1 MNKMHSQSLSVV
13 VPVYN
18 SELTLPELVEQ
29 LANVLVRLT
38 DKYELILVN
47 DGSSDR
53 SWDTVCRLAENHPW
67 VHGIDLMRNY
77 GQHSALLVGI
87 REAKNDIII
96 TMDDDLQNPPEE
108 IPSLLKKLDEGYDV
122 VYGAPRK
129 MRQSAWRN
137 LASVFTKLALKSAMG
152 IETARQVSAFR
163 AFRTVL
169 RTAFDSYRGGFVSID
184 VLLTWSTKRFGAVK
198 VRHSSRETG
207 VSNYTFWKL
216 VTHAV
221 NMLTG
226 FSSLPLQLAS
236 FMGFA
241 FTLFG
246 VAVLAYVVGRYL
258 ILGYS
263 VPGFPF
269 LASMIAIFAG
279 VQLFAI
285 GIIGMYLARM
295 HFRLMGR
302 PPYAVRTRCNKTKI
316 KATTDN
322 GVLDAERPEVRA
334 NPQVN
339 TRSMSEDESE

>member
-1 MNKMHSQSLSVV
+1 MCSQSISVV

-18 SELTLPELVEQ
+18 SELTLSELVDR
-29 LANVLVRLT
+29 LGKVLPRLT
-38 DKYELILVN
+38 DEYELILVN
-47 DGSSDR
+47 DGSHDQ
-53 SWDTVCRLAENHPW
+53 SWSLVRQLADSHDW

-87 REAKNDIII
+87 RKASNDVIV

-108 IPSLLKKLDEGYDV
+108 IPLLLQKLNEGYDV
-122 VYGAPRK
+122 VYGSPQK

-137 LASVFTKLALKSAMG
+137 IASVFTKLALKSAMG
-152 IETARQVSAFR
+152 IETARQASAFR
-163 AFRTVL
+163 AFRTIL
-169 RTAFDSYRGGFVSID
+169 RNAFESYHGGYVSID
-184 VLLTWSTKRFGAVK
+184 VLLTWATKRFSAIRVK
-198 VRHSSRETG
+198 HAPRDRG

-216 VTHAV
+216 VTHAI

-226 FSSLPLQLAS
+226 FSSLPLQFAS
-236 FMGFA
+236 FVGFA

-246 VAVLAYVVGRYL
+246 VAVLIYVVGRYL
-258 ILGYS
+258 VHGGS

-269 LASMIAIFAG
+269 LASVIAIFAG

-302 PPYAVRTRCNKTKI
+302 PPYSIRTYASETRT

-322 GVLDAERPEVRA
+322 SELDTERPKPEA
-334 NPQVN
+334 N
-339 TRSMSEDESE
+339 SETDANEES

>member
-1 MNKMHSQSLSVV
+1 MCSQSISVV

-18 SELTLPELVEQ
+18 SELTLSELVDR
-29 LANVLVRLT
+29 LGNVLPRLT
-38 DKYELILVN
+38 DEYELILVN
-47 DGSSDR
+47 DGSHDQ
-53 SWDTVCRLAENHPW
+53 SWTIVRQLADSHAW

-87 REAKNDIII
+87 REARNDVIV

-108 IPSLLKKLDEGYDV
+108 IPLLLEKLNEGHDV
-122 VYGAPRK
+122 VYGSPQK
-129 MRQSAWRN
+129 MRQSVWRN
-137 LASVFTKLALKSAMG
+137 IASVFTKLALKSAMG

-163 AFRTVL
+163 AFRTIL
-169 RTAFDSYRGGFVSID
+169 RNAFESYQGGYVSID
-184 VLLTWSTKRFGAVK
+184 VLLTWATKRFSAVNVK
-198 VRHSSRETG
+198 HSPREKG

-216 VTHAV
+216 VTHAI

-226 FSSLPLQLAS
+226 FSTLPLQLAS
-236 FMGFA
+236 FIGFA

-246 VAVLAYVVGRYL
+246 VAVLIYVIGRYVVHG
-258 ILGYS
+258 GS

-269 LASMIAIFAG
+269 LASVIAIFAG

-302 PPYAVRTRCNKTKI
+302 PPYSVRTYASETRV
-316 KATTDN
+316 KATTNN
-322 GVLDAERPEVRA
+322 GGPHTEKPKPE
-334 NPQVN
+334 
-339 TRSMSEDESE
+339 TDSSMDTNEKD

>member
-1 MNKMHSQSLSVV
+1 MDRENMGSQSVSVV

-18 SELTLPELVEQ
+18 SELTLSELVDR
-29 LANVLVRLT
+29 LGIVLPRLT
-38 DKYELILVN
+38 DEYELILVN
-47 DGSSDR
+47 DGSHDQ
-53 SWDTVCRLAENHPW
+53 SWRLVRQLAENHSW

-87 REAKNDIII
+87 REARNDVVV
-96 TMDDDLQNPPEE
+96 TLDDDLQNPPEE
-108 IPSLLKKLDEGYDV
+108 IPLLLQKLNEGYDV
-122 VYGAPRK
+122 VYGSPQK
-129 MRQSAWRN
+129 MRQSVWRN
-137 LASVFTKLALKSAMG
+137 IASVFTKLALKSAMG
-152 IETARQVSAFR
+152 IDTARQVSAFR
-163 AFRTVL
+163 AFRTIL
-169 RTAFDSYRGGFVSID
+169 RNAFESYHGGYVSID
-184 VLLTWSTKRFGAVK
+184 VLLTWATIQFGAVK
-198 VRHSSRETG
+198 VKHSPRDKG

-216 VTHAV
+216 VTHAI

-246 VAVLAYVVGRYL
+246 VAVLIYVVGRYV
-258 ILGYS
+258 IHGGS

-269 LASMIAIFAG
+269 LASVIAIFAG

-302 PPYAVRTRCNKTKI
+302 PPYSVRTVVGKPRI
-316 KATTDN
+316 RATTSTS
-322 GVLDAERPEVRA
+322 GPDAEKTGPEADSEIDA
-334 NPQVN
+334 N
-339 TRSMSEDESE
+339 EDA

>member
-1 MNKMHSQSLSVV
+1 MCSQSISVV

-18 SELTLPELVEQ
+18 SELTLSELVNRLGKVLAQ
-29 LANVLVRLT
+29 LTNE
-38 DKYELILVN
+38 YELILVN
-47 DGSSDR
+47 DGSHDQ
-53 SWDTVCRLAENHPW
+53 SWKTVCQLVGNHPW

-87 REAKNDIII
+87 REAKNDIIVTI
-96 TMDDDLQNPPEE
+96 DDDLQNPPEE
-108 IPSLLKKLDEGYDV
+108 IPLLLKKLNEGYDV
-122 VYGAPRK
+122 VYGSPQE
-129 MRQSAWRN
+129 MQQSTWRN
-137 LASVFTKLALKSAMG
+137 IASVLTKLSLKSAMG

-163 AFRTVL
+163 VFRTIL
-169 RTAFDSYRGGFVSID
+169 RNAFESYHGGFVSID
-184 VLLTWSTKRFGAVK
+184 VLLTWATKRFGAIKVK
-198 VRHSSRETG
+198 HSSRDKG

-216 VTHAV
+216 VTHAI

-236 FMGFA
+236 IMGFA

-246 VAVLAYVVGRYL
+246 MLVLFYVVGRYL
-258 ILGYS
+258 LLGYS

-302 PPYAVRTRCNKTKI
+302 PPYSVRTITGKPGIR
-316 KATTDN
+316 ATTN
-322 GVLDAERPEVRA
+322 NSGRDAERTKPEA
-334 NPQVN
+334 DSNMDTN
-339 TRSMSEDESE
+339 EKD

>member
-1 MNKMHSQSLSVV
+1 MCSQSISVI

-18 SELTLPELVEQ
+18 SELTLSELVVR
-29 LANVLVRLT
+29 LGKVLVQLT
-38 DKYELILVN
+38 DEYELVLIN
-47 DGSSDR
+47 DGSNDQ
-53 SWDTVCRLAENHPW
+53 SWKVVCKLADNHPW

-77 GQHSALLVGI
+77 GQRSALLVGI
-87 REAKNDIII
+87 REAKNDIIV

-108 IPSLLKKLDEGYDV
+108 IPLLLKKLNEGYDV
-122 VYGAPRK
+122 VYGAPQK
-129 MRQSAWRN
+129 MRQSTWRN
-137 LASVFTKLALKSAMG
+137 IASVLTKLSLKSAMG

-163 AFRTVL
+163 AFRTIL
-169 RTAFDSYRGGFVSID
+169 RNAFESYHGGFVSID
-184 VLLTWSTKRFGAVK
+184 VLLTWATKRFSAIKVK
-198 VRHSSRETG
+198 HSPRDKG

-216 VTHAV
+216 VTHAI

-246 VAVLAYVVGRYL
+246 MLVLIYVVGRYL
-258 ILGYS
+258 LLGYS

-302 PPYAVRTRCNKTKI
+302 PPYSVRSCCNKTRI
-316 KATTDN
+316 KETTDDR
-322 GVLDAERPEVRA
+322 GLDAEKSKLRDNSEI
-334 NPQVN
+334 N
-339 TRSMSEDESE
+339 TSEDA

>member
-1 MNKMHSQSLSVV
+1 MIVC
-13 VPVYN
+13 
-18 SELTLPELVEQ
+18 Q
-29 LANVLVRLT
+29 LA
-38 DKYELILVN
+38 D
-47 DGSSDR
+47 
-53 SWDTVCRLAENHPW
+53 NHPW

-87 REAKNDIII
+87 REAKNDIIV

-108 IPSLLKKLDEGYDV
+108 IPLLLKKLNEGYDV
-122 VYGAPRK
+122 VYGAPQK

-137 LASVFTKLALKSAMG
+137 VASAFTKLALKSAMG
-152 IETARQVSAFR
+152 VETARQVSAFR
-163 AFRTVL
+163 VFKTILRNAFK
-169 RTAFDSYRGGFVSID
+169 SYQGGFVSID
-184 VLLTWSTKRFGAVK
+184 VLLTWATKRFGATK
-198 VRHSSRETG
+198 VAHSSREKG

-216 VTHAV
+216 VTHAL

-246 VAVLAYVVGRYL
+246 MAVLIYVVGRYFL
-258 ILGYS
+258 LGYS

-302 PPYAVRTRCNKTKI
+302 PPYSVRTYFSKTRINATPNK
-316 KATTDN
+316 
-322 GVLDAERPEVRA
+322 GGL
-334 NPQVN
+334 N
-339 TRSMSEDESE
+339 TEKSKGRG